1 MEGPSR
7 VHEEIVV
14 EDIDSEDEDVCQS
27 EDVTEMFMTDNGSLL
42 LNREGQKEGEE
53 EEDENGHETDNVSLD
68 SLISNLDEAE
78 LLDENWWKIHP
89 SKPVNIGDL
98 LFLKLPQSDDAVR
111 SFIRE
116 IEY

>member
-1 MEGPSR
+1 M
-7 VHEEIVV
+7 
-14 EDIDSEDEDVCQS
+14 
-27 EDVTEMFMTDNGSLL
+27 
-42 LNREGQKEGEE
+42 
-53 EEDENGHETDNVSLD
+53 EEDENEHETDSVLSD

-98 LFLKLPQSDDAVR
+98 LFVKLPQSNDAVR

-116 IEY
+116 IEYQGKICESSRQYSSA